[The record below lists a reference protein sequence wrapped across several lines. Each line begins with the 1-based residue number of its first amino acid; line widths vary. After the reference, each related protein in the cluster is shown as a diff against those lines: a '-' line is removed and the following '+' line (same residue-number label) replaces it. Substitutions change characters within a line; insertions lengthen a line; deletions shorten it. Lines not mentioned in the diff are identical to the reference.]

1 MKMKN
6 MKKIASIL
14 AAISA
19 LSIFFVSGAYAQ
31 QAGKYY
37 LGFYALYAMENLD
50 EGNTEDKFIGDVDVN
65 FDDTWGIQ
73 LRGGYMFNEFLSGEL
88 MFEYISPF
96 EANISNGYESDLDV
110 INITANAKAMWGV
123 TDSLVPYVLVGAG
136 FMNAYEEITGPR
148 NYEETEW
155 GLGARIGAGL
165 DWFIDPSF
173 SVTFETAYVLGLGN
187 VDHVRYTN
195 FTLGAAYHF

>member
-1 MKMKN
+1 

-14 AAISA
+14 AVIS
-19 LSIFFVSGAYAQ
+19 LVSVFFISSAFAQ

-50 EGNTEDKFIGDVDVN
+50 EGNTEDKFISDMDVD

-96 EANISNGYESDLDV
+96 EANINNSYESDLDI
-110 INITANAKAMWGV
+110 INITVNAKAMWGI
-123 TDSLVPYVLVGAG
+123 TDSIVPYVLVGAG
-136 FMNAYEEITGPR
+136 AMNAYEEITGPTY
-148 NYEETEW
+148 YEETEW
-155 GLGARIGAGL
+155 GLGARVGSGF
-165 DWFIDPSF
+165 DWFINSSF
-173 SVTFETAYVLGLGN
+173 AVTFEAAYVLGFGN

-195 FTLGAAYHF
+195 IAVGAAYHF